1 MRRQKKDD
9 LFGTQMGAFAEK
21 KGFQNSR
28 ILVRSHIRNFHLLL
42 KKDKDF
48 RKKNKVFI
56 NQVSDI

>member
-9 LFGTQMGAFAEK
+9 LFGTQMVAFAVR

-28 ILVRSHIRNFHLLL
+28 ILVRSHIRNFYLLL
-42 KKDKDF
+42 KKGKDF